1 MSWEARKYKDIIDT
15 LTSNT
20 MQLELNI
27 KGIEGYLHI
36 IDSKTCNQLL
46 EEIRDN
52 LNDIKSDIKAEGDAN
67 AALKIEN
74 GSIGVEAEGNGN
86 IKATV
91 EDKEVLDAN
100 FNAKGSATASKDGIE
115 AESKASQ

>member
-1 MSWEARKYKDIIDT
+1 MTWEARKYKDIIDT

-46 EEIRDN
+46 EEIKDN
-52 LNDIKSDIKAEGDAN
+52 LSDIKSDIKD
-67 AALKIEN
+67 LKGTTTATEN
-74 GSIGVEAEGNGN
+74 TIKDFITEMNYTLEVE
-86 IKATV
+86 
-91 EDKEVLDAN
+91 
-100 FNAKGSATASKDGIE
+100 
-115 AESKASQ
+115 

>member
-46 EEIRDN
+46 EEIKDN
-52 LNDIKSDIKAEGDAN
+52 LNDIKSDIKD
-67 AALKIEN
+67 LKGTTTATEN
-74 GSIGVEAEGNGN
+74 TIKDFITEMNYTLEVE
-86 IKATV
+86 
-91 EDKEVLDAN
+91 
-100 FNAKGSATASKDGIE
+100 
-115 AESKASQ
+115 

>member
-1 MSWEARKYKDIIDT
+1 MAWEARKYKDIIDT
-15 LTSNT
+15 LTGNT

-52 LNDIKSDIKAEGDAN
+52 LNDIKSDIKD
-67 AALKIEN
+67 LKGTTTATEN
-74 GSIGVEAEGNGN
+74 TIKDFMTDINYTLEVE
-86 IKATV
+86 
-91 EDKEVLDAN
+91 
-100 FNAKGSATASKDGIE
+100 
-115 AESKASQ
+115 

>member
-1 MSWEARKYKDIIDT
+1 MAWEARKYKDIIDT

-52 LNDIKSDIKAEGDAN
+52 LNDIKSDIKD
-67 AALKIEN
+67 LKGTTTATEN
-74 GSIGVEAEGNGN
+74 TFKDFITDINYTLEVE
-86 IKATV
+86 
-91 EDKEVLDAN
+91 
-100 FNAKGSATASKDGIE
+100 
-115 AESKASQ
+115 

>member
-15 LTSNT
+15 LTGNT

-46 EEIRDN
+46 EEIKDN
-52 LNDIKSDIKAEGDAN
+52 LNDIKSDIKD
-67 AALKIEN
+67 LKGTTTATEN
-74 GSIGVEAEGNGN
+74 TIKDFISDINYSLEVE
-86 IKATV
+86 
-91 EDKEVLDAN
+91 
-100 FNAKGSATASKDGIE
+100 
-115 AESKASQ
+115 